1 MLTRKQVEQALPV
14 NLKSSAT
21 QALTD
26 QINALVQDPIVA
38 ETIREHFIT
47 YAVVLQEGKWGME
60 AYMNAIQY
68 TTYKMMGYSNQE
80 AYQRTFPARYQKFIQ
95 DGVSSKNISAYV
107 SQYHKG
113 RLVNAILEKALIPVH
128 VLYQDTYHL
137 AIRTQ
142 ADLMLNANSEKVRS
156 DAANSIMTALA
167 KPKENAPT
175 VAIQINNNAEMDAM
189 KQMLQDM
196 SNTQIALV
204 EAGVPARE
212 LAAQRLI
219 DAKPIQIEEEIPQA
233 PWVENEKPKKN
244 KLFTDDWMNKNAPD

>member
-1 MLTRKQVEQALPV
+1 MLTRKEVEQALPA

-47 YAVVLQEGKWGME
+47 YAVVLQEGKWGMD

-95 DGVSSKNISAYV
+95 DGTSSKDISAYV

-113 RLVNAILEKALIPVH
+113 KLVQAILEQSLVPVW
-128 VLYQDTYHL
+128 LLNQETYQR
-137 AIRTQ
+137 AINVQ
-142 ADLMLNANSEKVRS
+142 ADLMMNAQSEMVRTA
-156 DAANSIMTALA
+156 AANSILTHLA
-167 KPKENAPT
+167 KPKEV
-175 VAIQINNNAEMDAM
+175 VAKISLDTTESSGINELREAMTKLAE
-189 KQMLQDM
+189 QQQDLIRNGI
-196 SNTQIALV
+196 SPKEIA
-204 EAGVPARE
+204 G
-212 LAAQRLI
+212 QRI
-219 DAKPIQIEEEIPQA
+219 IEG
-233 PWVENEKPKKN
+233 EKVS
-244 KLFTDDWMNKNAPD
+244 

>member
-47 YAVVLQEGKWGME
+47 YAVVLQEGKWGMD

-80 AYQRTFPARYQKFIQ
+80 SYQRTFPARYQKFIQ
-95 DGVSSKNISAYV
+95 DGTSSKDISAYV

-113 RLVNAILEKALIPVH
+113 KLVQAILEQLI
-128 VLYQDTYHL
+128 
-137 AIRTQ
+137 
-142 ADLMLNANSEKVRS
+142 
-156 DAANSIMTALA
+156 
-167 KPKENAPT
+167 
-175 VAIQINNNAEMDAM
+175 
-189 KQMLQDM
+189 
-196 SNTQIALV
+196 
-204 EAGVPARE
+204 
-212 LAAQRLI
+212 
-219 DAKPIQIEEEIPQA
+219 
-233 PWVENEKPKKN
+233 
-244 KLFTDDWMNKNAPD
+244 